1 MYKFNDWLES
11 AGGQEKLI
19 RGISKSKDNVV
30 LKKRKEK
37 DKKFLIEK
45 LIYSV
50 EEENPYKIT
59 TKGKQKLCL
68 SWKETIEYVGVST
81 SL

>member
-1 MYKFNDWLES
+1 M
-11 AGGQEKLI
+11 I
-19 RGISKSKDNVV
+19 RGISKSKDNAV

-37 DKKFLIEK
+37 DNKFLIEK

-50 EEENPYKIT
+50 EEENQIT
-59 TKGKQKLCL
+59 TKEKQKLCL

>member
-1 MYKFNDWLES
+1 M
-11 AGGQEKLI
+11 
-19 RGISKSKDNVV
+19 V
-30 LKKRKEK
+30 LKKREEK
-37 DKKFLIEK
+37 DNKFLIEK

-59 TKGKQKLCL
+59 TKEKQKLCL

>member
-37 DKKFLIEK
+37 DNKFWIEK

-50 EEENPYKIT
+50 EEENPYKIA
-59 TKGKQKLCL
+59 TKEKQKLCL

>member
-1 MYKFNDWLES
+1 M
-11 AGGQEKLI
+11 I

-30 LKKRKEK
+30 LKKREEQ
-37 DKKFLIEK
+37 DTKFYIEK

-50 EEENPYKIT
+50 EEENLYKIT
-59 TKGKQKLCL
+59 TKEKQKLCL